1 MLSPFLC
8 MYWLC
13 WVFVAAHWL
22 SLVVASGGYS
32 LAEMQELLIVGAS
45 LVEQC
50 VLKGTQ
56 ASVVACGL
64 SSWGSQP
71 PELISCGTWGLAT
84 YGISRTRDRTR
95 VPCIA
100 RQILNPLTTREAP

>member
-1 MLSPFLC
+1 M
-8 MYWLC
+8 
-13 WVFVAAHWL
+13 
-22 SLVVASGGYS
+22 ASGGYS

-50 VLKGTQ
+50 ALKGTQ

-71 PELISCGTWGLAT
+71 PELISCVCRLLSG
-84 YGISRTRDRTR
+84 
-95 VPCIA
+95 
-100 RQILNPLTTREAP
+100 